1 MGQLHDLSGGV
12 QGGQIDP
19 HEGLVGCD
27 PAAAG
32 RVDGLEVV
40 GHQLLL
46 QQELKV
52 LLGLGGVCLLMV
64 AADIKITHAALVGML
79 DLIHGKVGI
88 FFQGEQVVAVRGV
101 PGDAARD
108 ADVQLLAVGQD
119 GHAALQ
125 GGTQQLQLG
134 AELCLVLVAIEEDQ
148 EFIARK
154 AGADGVGGRVG
165 RKALAGLA
173 DVLVAPVVAVGVVD
187 LLEVV
192 QIHHQQGGTAQL
204 FGLLEQRVTG
214 AVKGTAAVQAG
225 QGIVI
230 ALVLNA
236 LLLQHRGGHILSK
249 THLGDAFAQDMGDA
263 QGDVVGA
270 AVGLGDGKDLV
281 VGRGQAVEP
290 PLLQCAHQGAESLWR
305 ERIWLLLR
313 KAQHGEEVVGHINA
327 VIAQLIAAQLR
338 AGQFHNA
345 QKAGGG
351 VQHVF
356 AQLGKGRGELVQLPD
371 AGGGKMR
378 DGGGIRFG
386 SGYLGRELGNGPGQP
401 PADQPAANK
410 ANGQRDQ
417 HDEGEQLLQPLG
429 ESKEL
434 HRGNGAHEKPV
445 LARERGVPAVEVQGG
460 DRSNVEG
467 IAEEVAVGMGTVE
480 AQRKA
485 FVRRTRLPVAVGT
498 EHRTQLQF
506 RGREL
511 LRIGHGKEIGA
522 VVLQLRAGQVLPQVV
537 GQQFHADHAV
547 NGAVRQDQGL
557 AVGNGLVGVPGHQI
571 GL

>member
-1 MGQLHDLSGGV
+1 MGVSHNVGDDLLLITVSVDPAHNGNVDLDIPGRELQQVQFVAVAAAVVIQRKGAGEARNVPLPFQTCAVQIFLFGDLHHQPLEQLGVALSIFLHILNRQADIGDGVDEEQGIALEQALCLHALEDLAGMEHGDPFDLIQAACLMGQLHDLSGGV
-12 QGGQIDP
+12 QGRQIDP

-46 QQELKV
+46 QQERKV

-101 PGDAARD
+101 PGNAARD

-125 GGTQQLQLG
+125 GSTQQLQLG
-134 AELCLVLVAIEEDQ
+134 AELLLILVAIEEDQ

-154 AGADGVGGRVG
+154 AGADGVGGRIG

-173 DVLVAPVVAVGVVD
+173 DVLVAPVVAVGIVD

-249 THLGDAFAQDMGDA
+249 THLGDAF
-263 QGDVVGA
+263 
-270 AVGLGDGKDLV
+270 
-281 VGRGQAVEP
+281 
-290 PLLQCAHQGAESLWR
+290 
-305 ERIWLLLR
+305 
-313 KAQHGEEVVGHINA
+313 
-327 VIAQLIAAQLR
+327 
-338 AGQFHNA
+338 
-345 QKAGGG
+345 
-351 VQHVF
+351 
-356 AQLGKGRGELVQLPD
+356 
-371 AGGGKMR
+371 
-378 DGGGIRFG
+378 
-386 SGYLGRELGNGPGQP
+386 
-401 PADQPAANK
+401 
-410 ANGQRDQ
+410 
-417 HDEGEQLLQPLG
+417 
-429 ESKEL
+429 
-434 HRGNGAHEKPV
+434 
-445 LARERGVPAVEVQGG
+445 
-460 DRSNVEG
+460 
-467 IAEEVAVGMGTVE
+467 T
-480 AQRKA
+480 
-485 FVRRTRLPVAVGT
+485 
-498 EHRTQLQF
+498 
-506 RGREL
+506 
-511 LRIGHGKEIGA
+511 
-522 VVLQLRAGQVLPQVV
+522 
-537 GQQFHADHAV
+537 
-547 NGAVRQDQGL
+547 
-557 AVGNGLVGVPGHQI
+557 
-571 GL
+571 